1 MFQPQFEFNEWGK
14 ESLKSATSTVETPQ
28 YNTVYI
34 RYRVS
39 TAAKVADISIVA
51 TFATPLSAA
60 AVIVLNVIVAKYI
73 PCNEYNCR

>member
-1 MFQPQFEFNEWGK
+1 M
-14 ESLKSATSTVETPQ
+14 
-28 YNTVYI
+28 YI

>member
-1 MFQPQFEFNEWGK
+1 M
-14 ESLKSATSTVETPQ
+14 
-28 YNTVYI
+28 YI

-60 AVIVLNVIVAKYI
+60 ATVIVLNVIVAKYI